1 MVDQN
6 GACSAEWYRF
16 FVQIQRMIG
25 GPSNP
30 FDDSGLLNALPVGSD
45 NSGQGNID
53 VLTPPMVPVVGDDPL
68 VPPAVTTVGDDLMHP
83 YIAQALFGLDAA
95 ARRIGYRTMTA
106 SGNAEQ
112 WDRVILVDTTAGAV
126 TVTLPTVASSD
137 ELVLCIKKTSANANN
152 MVIDGNG
159 AETIDGAAN
168 ITTATQWA
176 SYTLLGTAAGWM
188 VL

>member
-1 MVDQN
+1 MTGFPINPPRTAMVDQN

-53 VLTPPMVPVVGDDPL
+53 VLTPPMVPVVGDD
-68 VPPAVTTVGDDLMHP
+68 LMHP

-112 WDRVILVDTTAGAV
+112 WDRVILVDTTAGAA

-137 ELVLCIKKTSANANN
+137 ELVMCIKKTSADANN